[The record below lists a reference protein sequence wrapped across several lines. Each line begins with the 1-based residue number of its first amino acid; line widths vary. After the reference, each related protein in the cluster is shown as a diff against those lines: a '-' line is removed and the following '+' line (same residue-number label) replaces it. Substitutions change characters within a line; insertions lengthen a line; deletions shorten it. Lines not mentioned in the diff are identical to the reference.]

1 MKLNFIFKSSIIL
14 AATFVDV
21 NYFLRNLLRNR
32 TNPAPTTEASRTL
45 RNQSGIRRGGAA
57 TQRKLK
63 SNEVSKKMRQGK
75 EKIPLR
81 RANVQG

>member
-14 AATFVDV
+14 SATFVDV

-32 TNPAPTTEASRTL
+32 TNPAPTTEASRNTEKPKRDSL
-45 RNQSGIRRGGAA
+45 RRRGDAEEA
-57 TQRKLK
+57 KEQRGL
-63 SNEVSKKMRQGK
+63 EKMRQGK